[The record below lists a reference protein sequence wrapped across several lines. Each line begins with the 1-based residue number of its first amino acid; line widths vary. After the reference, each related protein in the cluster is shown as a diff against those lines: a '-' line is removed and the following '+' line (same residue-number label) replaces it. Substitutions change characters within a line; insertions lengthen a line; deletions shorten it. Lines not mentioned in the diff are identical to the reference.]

1 MAFAALID
9 PKKVASHRQHDDDD
23 HFLQPIEI
31 TEEETSR
38 IFLGALMVMGM
49 QLTMV
54 SLLITDMFS

>member
-9 PKKVASHRQHDDDD
+9 PKKVASHRQKDGDEI
-23 HFLQPIEI
+23 FLQPIGL